1 MEYKYHKISN
11 LFYSKNARSKN
22 NRLFFKTKK
31 KFLAQ
36 KRPYLNVIH
45 VRLALDL
52 KCQQRSDVELN
63 LSPHI

>member
-36 KRPYLNVIH
+36 KRPYLNVIL

-63 LSPHI
+63 FSLHI